1 MSGASDF
8 LDPVEAVQDDI
19 SRSKR
24 VIASAL
30 DDLSHHHSWL
40 ENYHRDERRRAQR
53 LKRQETLQALELKRQ
68 RAAWRIRR
76 FVVTSLVAMRATA
89 AFLARNSAAF
99 LDWAAPRAQALTLFA
114 LRETSAALSWSWR
127 TGRDL
132 AQKGYEATAAG
143 FAWTVRTSD
152 ALGVAFRK
160 RLSAESA
167 RLYAEAAIR
176 ARPILQPALK
186 RASASWTRTRFRSK
200 RLASTLQTRAAD
212 GWSRTRSEAPI
223 LTRNAVTAASQAYA
237 RLADKAAVISVRG
250 RDQASIAFGWT
261 VRTSDALGV
270 AFRKWAST
278 NAALFYA
285 EAATRA
291 QPTLKRTS
299 ASWTRTMHRSKRL
312 GSALQAQLS
321 DTWRRTRS
329 SAPIFARNIAGSVFK
344 AASETWSQ
352 AALRTQRILARRDP
366 PHRALIVRQ
375 CTALACIEPRRARL
389 PVIRAS

>member
-1 MSGASDF
+1 MRPRQPGSPGPCAPRTRSASPSENGSQRSPPGCTPKRRSAPGPF
-8 LDPVEAVQDDI
+8 CSPP
-19 SRSKR
+19 SRGLR
-24 VIASAL
+24 QAG
-30 DDLSHHHSWL
+30 
-40 ENYHRDERRRAQR
+40 RAQG
-53 LKRQETLQALELKRQ
+53 
-68 RAAWRIRR
+68 
-76 FVVTSLVAMRATA
+76 S
-89 AFLARNSAAF
+89 
-99 LDWAAPRAQALTLFA
+99 
-114 LRETSAALSWSWR
+114 
-127 TGRDL
+127 GR
-132 AQKGYEATAAG
+132 
-143 FAWTVRTSD
+143 
-152 ALGVAFRK
+152 
-160 RLSAESA
+160 
-167 RLYAEAAIR
+167 
-176 ARPILQPALK
+176 
-186 RASASWTRTRFRSK
+186 SASRPHCK
-200 RLASTLQTRAAD
+200 RELAD

-223 LTRNAVTAASQAYA
+223 LARNAVTATSQAYA

-250 RDQASIAFGWT
+250 RDQASIAFGRT

-278 NAALFYA
+278 NAAVLYA

-299 ASWTRTMHRSKRL
+299 ASWTRTLHRSKRL

-321 DTWRRTRS
+321 DNWCRTRS